1 MRWITGLCGFV
12 VALSSF
18 ASPAIGGSH
27 QWRFSEFYSSP
38 DRSVQF
44 IEMQEIAGSDNET
57 ELQRHWFETNS
68 YNTDHRDILGS
79 ALPFGTANKKFLV
92 GTESYAALT
101 GVPAPDYIVPDAI
114 IEPDGDIV
122 VWWFYQIIVI
132 PPATMPSDGVLSIT
146 VVDPLVPSYSVGMN
160 SPTNFAGDT
169 GTVVLS
175 SAIPISSTTGAISIA
190 VISALIAS
198 LALRRQYA

>member
-1 MRWITGLCGFV
+1 MRWMTGLCGFV

-18 ASPAIGGSH
+18 SSPAISASH

-38 DRSVQF
+38 DRSIQF
-44 IEMQEIAGSDNET
+44 IEMQEIAGSNSET
-57 ELQRHWFETNS
+57 QIANHWFETNS
-68 YNTDHRDILGS
+68 YNTNHSDILGS

-122 VWWFYQIIVI
+122 VWWFYQTIVI

-146 VVDPLVPSYSVGMN
+146 VVDPFVPSYSVGIN

-169 GTVVLS
+169 GTVVLP
-175 SAIPISSTTGAISIA
+175 SAVPMSSTTGAISIA
-190 VISALIAS
+190 VIVALLAS
-198 LALRRQYA
+198 LALRRNDA

>member
-1 MRWITGLCGFV
+1 MRWMTNLCGFF

-27 QWRFSEFYSSP
+27 LWRFSEFYSSP
-38 DRSVQF
+38 DRSIQF
-44 IEMQEIAGSDNET
+44 IEMQEIAGSDGET

-68 YNTDHRDILGS
+68 YNTDHSDILGS
-79 ALPFGTANKKFLV
+79 PLPFGTANKKFLV
-92 GTESYAALT
+92 GTQSYTALT

-122 VWWFYQIIVI
+122 VWWFYQTIVI
-132 PPATMPSDGVLSIT
+132 PPATMPSDGVLLIT

-160 SPTNFAGDT
+160 SPLPNTM
-169 GTVVLS
+169 LR
-175 SAIPISSTTGAISIA
+175 SA
-190 VISALIAS
+190 
-198 LALRRQYA
+198 